1 MSDDQ
6 KNVMTYNGNHI
17 FHYTSLNAAIK
28 IILSNSLRFGEFAN
42 MNDIAE
48 SYRDLLD
55 NIDSKTLRRLLSEYR
70 SISLTED
77 TSNCERG
84 FAIDCLWG
92 YYAEKGQGVCLVFDK
107 EKLFTIYEQQQ
118 YACKGVPKD
127 KSIEYEK
134 DYQNLVI
141 AEGKTE
147 EEIRRYV
154 ECHISEIFYKKNI
167 CWSYEKE
174 IRLLAK
180 SKDHNES
187 CYLPLGDSLIAAI
200 ICVQTNSYKES
211 EQYKLLSKLKAACKF
226 SVYNYSI
233 ELGKRTLQIDDDI
246 VWPISGV
253 DEEID
258 LDKDND

>member
-1 MSDDQ
+1 MNDKQ
-6 KNVMTYNGNHI
+6 KNEMTYNGNHI

-55 NIDSKTLRRLLSEYR
+55 NIDSKTLRRILSEYR

-77 TSNCERG
+77 TNNCERG

-92 YYAEKGQGVCLVFDK
+92 YYAEKCQGVCLVFDK
-107 EKLFTIYEQQQ
+107 EKLFTIYEQQ

-127 KSIEYEK
+127 KSIKYIE

-141 AEGKTE
+141 AKGSTE
-147 EEIRRYV
+147 EEIRSYV
-154 ECHISEIFYKKNI
+154 EDNIPEIFYKKNG

-180 SKDHNES
+180 SKDHNEQ
-187 CYLPLGDSLIAAI
+187 CYLPLGDSLVAAI
-200 ICVQTNSYKES
+200 ICVQSNPYKES
-211 EQYKLLSKLKAACKF
+211 EQYKLLSKLMEACKF

-233 ELGKRTLQIDDDI
+233 ELGKRTLQMDNEV
-246 VWPISGV
+246 VWPILGEDEWIDSG
-253 DEEID
+253 
-258 LDKDND
+258 KDND

>member
-1 MSDDQ
+1 MNDKQ
-6 KNVMTYNGNHI
+6 KNEMTYNGNHI
-17 FHYTSLNAAIK
+17 FHYTSLDAAIK

-55 NIDSKTLRRLLSEYR
+55 NIDSQTLRRILSEYR

-77 TSNCERG
+77 TSNSERG

-92 YYAEKGQGVCLVFDK
+92 YYADKGQGVCLVFDK
-107 EKLFTIYEQQQ
+107 EKLLARYEQQ
-118 YACKGVPKD
+118 YACKGVPED
-127 KSIEYEK
+127 KSIKYIE

-141 AEGKTE
+141 AKGNTE
-147 EEIRRYV
+147 EEIRSYV
-154 ECHISEIFYKKNI
+154 DTHIFEIFYEKDS

-174 IRLLAK
+174 IRLLTK
-180 SKDHNES
+180 SKDNDER
-187 CYLPLGDSLIAAI
+187 CNLPFEDSLIAAI
-200 ICVQTNSYKES
+200 ICVQSNDYKES
-211 EQYKLLSKLKAACKF
+211 EQYRLLSKLKDTYGF
-226 SVYNYSI
+226 GIYNYSI
-233 ELGKRTLQIDDDI
+233 ELGKRTLQMGDKT

-258 LDKDND
+258 LGKDND

>member
-1 MSDDQ
+1 
-6 KNVMTYNGNHI
+6 MTYNGNHI

-55 NIDSKTLRRLLSEYR
+55 NIDSQTLQRILSEYR

-77 TSNCERG
+77 TNNYERG

-127 KSIEYEK
+127 KSIKYIE
-134 DYQNLVI
+134 DCQNQVI
-141 AEGKTE
+141 AKGNTE
-147 EEIRRYV
+147 EEIRSYV
-154 ECHISEIFYKKNI
+154 ECNISEIFYEKDS

-200 ICVQTNSYKES
+200 ICVQSNPYKES
-211 EQYKLLSKLKAACKF
+211 EQYKLLSELKDTYGF
-226 SVYNYSI
+226 GVYNYSRP
-233 ELGKRTLQIDDDI
+233 LGKRTLQKDYEII
-246 VWPISGV
+246 WPIPEV
-253 DEEID
+253 DEVID